1 MSKPIFPYLHE
12 SYFQIHCFSEVTK
25 LREEL
30 KTKSE
35 FIKTLAAKVTTPKK
49 VVDPEVNLAEVE
61 KRHEAELKKVKKAY
75 EKLIEDYK
83 KANEEL
89 LTHVPASAAK
99 KVMSVKRTV
108 EDSETEEVENTAPL
122 DRSSIE
128 ATPVEVTNNGRKRRG
143 RKTKGQSKVAE
154 ATTQVSF
161 DDSTVCNDSVF
172 EESKSK
178 RPRRGERV
186 SKARPQ
192 KQFKSCSSTGAS
204 EMEETQDTTTS
215 ILSDTSNIK
224 VKNEDDSTASVAST
238 WKTPATSKK
247 RKLFSQTPRPDV
259 SKVQLI

>member
-1 MSKPIFPYLHE
+1 MSKLIFPYLHE

-122 DRSSIE
+122 DRSSIVGCLLGL
-128 ATPVEVTNNGRKRRG
+128 ATPK
-143 RKTKGQSKVAE
+143 
-154 ATTQVSF
+154 
-161 DDSTVCNDSVF
+161 
-172 EESKSK
+172 
-178 RPRRGERV
+178 
-186 SKARPQ
+186 
-192 KQFKSCSSTGAS
+192 
-204 EMEETQDTTTS
+204 
-215 ILSDTSNIK
+215 
-224 VKNEDDSTASVAST
+224 
-238 WKTPATSKK
+238 
-247 RKLFSQTPRPDV
+247 
-259 SKVQLI
+259 